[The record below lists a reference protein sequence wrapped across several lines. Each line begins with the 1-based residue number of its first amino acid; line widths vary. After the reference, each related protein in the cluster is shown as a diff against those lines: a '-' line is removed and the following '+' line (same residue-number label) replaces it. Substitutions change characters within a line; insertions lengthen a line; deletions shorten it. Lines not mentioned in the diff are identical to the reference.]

1 MTQKADNLRVRR
13 MQKLLRD
20 ALLDLVEERGF
31 DALTVSEIIERAM
44 VSRTAFYRN
53 YQDKYDLV
61 ERIFD
66 DEMRILMSG
75 LGNYGPERPPQQ
87 WVNLFKHVAEYE
99 RLYRPLLGGKG
110 SSWFVVKMRTSLAE
124 LIKEHAQV
132 PTRRPIAGS
141 RVFADGF
148 ITTLLASLF
157 VDAITWWLEQERPYT
172 PQEMALYCS
181 RLALSIF
188 EEAGTWQ

>member
-1 MTQKADNLRVRR
+1 MTQKTENLRVRR
-13 MQKLLRD
+13 MQKLLRE

-66 DEMRILMSG
+66 DEMRALMSG

-87 WVNLFKHVAEYE
+87 WINLFKHVAEYE

-110 SSWFVVKMRTSLAE
+110 SSWFVVKMRTSLAQ
-124 LIKEHAQV
+124 LIEEHAQV
-132 PTRRPIAGS
+132 PVKRPVAGS

-148 ITTLLASLF
+148 ITALLASLF

-181 RLALSIF
+181 RLAGSIF